1 MDVSRREN
9 LPETRPVDD
18 ALWLLRHGDLVGSS
32 ELIEPQIAAQSAD
45 AQAWALWAEICRM
58 RGRIDV
64 ARQATNRAL
73 ELDPR
78 SGWAFVE
85 RSRVLL
91 AQGDVAGALDCFEQA
106 FAAGHA
112 QGDWIRE
119 WVVLLWKQHDYERAS
134 ELALAYC
141 ENQPKHANA
150 WFILGYSLEQ
160 SGHLPSAVQ
169 AYQRCRKLD
178 GQFPSVNTS
187 LARVFLEMS
196 DFPSASFHI
205 EKAIVDEPES
215 EIAWFTLARVYQSR
229 GQTESAE
236 IAIERS
242 LALAP
247 DCPDSLLLHAQILRE
262 ASRWSEADALIERAA
277 ELAPADGAIR
287 FAQAQEQLSRGDF
300 ARGWFNYEWRDDTQ
314 LSGPR
319 GERLPLARWNGEDL
333 RGKTVLVWCD
343 QGLTES
349 IAFSR
354 FVPSLA
360 RALRCFEA
368 QVSLS
373 CPTALSGWMLAMLG
387 AHVSVLGAGTE
398 TLEHFDFHLPL
409 GSVPLYLGIGI
420 EDIGSGLEALHANGR
435 APYTALK
442 AAAGTLPLRVGLN
455 WLSTDG
461 AVCDRHASIDPHTCG
476 AALAGLTD
484 IAFHA
489 LVRGARADIDALH
502 QSGLPILDHTKTF
515 DSLQCCTHYLRGLDL
530 VLTVS
535 GPIAHLAASMGV
547 PTWLMLNANPSW
559 IWMRQRDDT
568 PWYPAMRLYR
578 QARAGDW
585 PSVLHRIRADL
596 QGMRPG
602 TQDCV

>member
-1 MDVSRREN
+1 MDAHFSENPYELRR
-9 LPETRPVDD
+9 VDD

-32 ELIEPQIAAQSAD
+32 ELIEPQIAAQSVD
-45 AQAWALWAEICRM
+45 AQTWVLWAELCRM

-64 ARQATNRAL
+64 AKQATNRAL

-112 QGDWIRE
+112 QGEWIRE
-119 WVVLLWKQHDYERAS
+119 WVVLLWKQRDYERAS
-134 ELALAYC
+134 EVALAYC
-141 ENQPKHANA
+141 ENQPKHAQA

-178 GQFPSVNTS
+178 GQFPAVNTS

-205 EKAIVDEPES
+205 EEAIVDEPES
-215 EIAWFTLARVYQSR
+215 AIAWFTLARVYQAR

-262 ASRWSEADALIERAA
+262 ASRWSEADALIEQAA

-287 FAQAQEQLSRGDF
+287 FAQAQGQLSRGDF
-300 ARGWFNYEWRDDTQ
+300 ARGWLNYEWRGHTQ

-343 QGLTES
+343 QGLAES

-354 FVPSLA
+354 FVPFLA
-360 RALRCFEA
+360 RDLRCREA
-368 QVSLS
+368 QVALS
-373 CPTALSGWMLAMLG
+373 CPTALHGWMLAMLG
-387 AHVSVLGAGTE
+387 AHVSVLSAGTE

-409 GSVPLYLGIGI
+409 GSVPFYLDIGI
-420 EDIGSGLEALHANGR
+420 EDIGSALEALHADGR

-442 AAAGTLPLRVGLN
+442 ATAGNLPLRVGLN

-461 AVCDRHASIDPHTCG
+461 ADCDHHASIDPHSCG
-476 AALAGLTD
+476 TALAGLTD
-484 IAFHA
+484 IAFHV
-489 LVRGARADIDALH
+489 LPRGAGADIHALQ

-515 DSLQCCTHYLRGLDL
+515 DSLQRCAHYLRGLDL

-547 PTWLMLNANPSW
+547 PTWLMLHANPSW
-559 IWMRQRDDT
+559 MWMTQRDDS

-578 QARAGDW
+578 QEHAGDW
-585 PSVLHRIRADL
+585 SSVLHRIRADL
-596 QGMRPG
+596 QAMKPG
-602 TQDCV
+602 TPAGI

>member
-1 MDVSRREN
+1 MDAHFSENPYELRR
-9 LPETRPVDD
+9 VDD

-32 ELIEPQIAAQSAD
+32 ELIEPQIAAQSVD
-45 AQAWALWAEICRM
+45 AQTWVLWAELCRM

-64 ARQATNRAL
+64 AKQATNRAL

-112 QGDWIRE
+112 QGEWIRE
-119 WVVLLWKQHDYERAS
+119 WVVLLWKQRDYERAS
-134 ELALAYC
+134 EVALAYC
-141 ENQPKHANA
+141 ENQPKHAQA

-160 SGHLPSAVQ
+160 SGYLPSAVQ

-205 EKAIVDEPES
+205 EEAIVDEPES
-215 EIAWFTLARVYQSR
+215 AIAWFTLARVYQAR

-247 DCPDSLLLHAQILRE
+247 DCPDSLLLHAQILLE
-262 ASRWSEADALIERAA
+262 ASRWSEADVLIERAA
-277 ELAPADGAIR
+277 ALAPADEVIR
-287 FAQAQEQLSRGDF
+287 FAQAQGQLSRGDF
-300 ARGWFNYEWRDDTQ
+300 ARGWLNYEWRGHTQ

-343 QGLTES
+343 QGLAES

-360 RALRCFEA
+360 RDLRCREA
-368 QVSLS
+368 QVALS
-373 CPTALSGWMLAMLG
+373 CPTALHGWMLAMLG
-387 AHVSVLGAGTE
+387 AHVSVLSAGTE

-409 GSVPLYLGIGI
+409 GSVPLYLDIGI
-420 EDIGSGLEALHANGR
+420 EDIGSALEALHADGR

-442 AAAGTLPLRVGLN
+442 ATAGTLPLRVGLN

-461 AVCDRHASIDPHTCG
+461 ADCDHHASIEPHSCG

-489 LVRGARADIDALH
+489 LPRGAGADIHALH

-515 DSLQCCTHYLRGLDL
+515 DSLQRCAHYLRGMDL

-535 GPIAHLAASMGV
+535 GPVAHLAASMGV
-547 PTWLMLNANPSW
+547 PTWLMLNTNPNW
-559 IWMRQRDDT
+559 IWMTQRDDS

-578 QARAGDW
+578 QEHAGDW
-585 PSVLHRIRADL
+585 SSVLRQIRADL
-596 QGMRPG
+596 QAMKPG
-602 TQDCV
+602 TQAGI

>member
-1 MDVSRREN
+1 MDASRSEN
-9 LPETRPVDD
+9 SHEARRVDD

-32 ELIEPQIAAQSAD
+32 ELIEPQIAAQSVD
-45 AQAWALWAEICRM
+45 AQTWALWAELCRM

-64 ARQATNRAL
+64 AKQATNRAL
-73 ELDPR
+73 ELDPCN
-78 SGWAFVE
+78 GWAFVE

-106 FAAGHA
+106 FDAGHA
-112 QGDWIRE
+112 QGEWMRE
-119 WVVLLWKQHDYERAS
+119 WVVLLWKQRDYERAS
-134 ELALAYC
+134 EVALAYC
-141 ENQPKHANA
+141 ENQPKHAQA

-187 LARVFLEMS
+187 LARVFLEMG

-205 EKAIVDEPES
+205 EEAIVDEPES
-215 EIAWFTLARVYQSR
+215 AIAWFTLARVYQSR
-229 GQTESAE
+229 GHTESAE

-247 DCPDSLLLHAQILRE
+247 DCADSLLLHAQILRE
-262 ASRWSEADALIERAA
+262 AGRWSEADALIERAA

-287 FAQAQEQLSRGDF
+287 FAQAQGQLSRGDF
-300 ARGWFNYEWRDDTQ
+300 ARGWLNYEWRGRTQ

-343 QGLTES
+343 QGLAES

-360 RALRCFEA
+360 RDLRCREA
-368 QVSLS
+368 QVALS
-373 CPTALSGWMLAMLG
+373 CPTALHGWMLAMLG
-387 AHVSVLGAGTE
+387 AHVSVLSAGTE

-409 GSVPLYLGIGI
+409 GSVPLYLDIGI
-420 EDIGSGLEALHANGR
+420 EDIGSALEVLYADGR
-435 APYTALK
+435 APYMALK
-442 AAAGTLPLRVGLN
+442 ATAGPLPLRVGLN
-455 WLSTDG
+455 WLSADG
-461 AVCDRHASIDPHTCG
+461 AHCDHHASIDPHTCG

-489 LVRGARADIDALH
+489 LPRGAGADIHALH

-515 DSLQCCTHYLRGLDL
+515 DSVQRCAHYLRGLDL
-530 VLTVS
+530 VVTVS

-547 PTWLMLNANPSW
+547 PTWLMLNTNPSW
-559 IWMRQRDDT
+559 IWMTQRDDS

-585 PSVLHRIRADL
+585 SSVLQRVRADL

-602 TQDCV
+602 TQV